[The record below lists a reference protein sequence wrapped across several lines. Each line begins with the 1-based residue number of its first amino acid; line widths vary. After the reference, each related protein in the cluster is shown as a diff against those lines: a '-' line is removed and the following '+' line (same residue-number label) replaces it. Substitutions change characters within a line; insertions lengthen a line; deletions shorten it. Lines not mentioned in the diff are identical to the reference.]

1 LCKNKQKEGQRK
13 KENEKIQVMKARH
26 QLLRRKAGN
35 QRPKK
40 GQSYGTEWHRR

>member
-1 LCKNKQKEGQRK
+1 MGKAGNPRPKRDQ
-13 KENEKIQVMKARH
+13 KIQDPRHEARH

-40 GQSYGTEWHRR
+40 GQNYSTVWHRK